1 MKRSHILCVF
11 AMLAGVASTAR
22 GAVLFERSL
31 VVDRSA
37 NIFSTDVFD
46 LEFVFSDSFFAPT
59 STVKLFDSLQ
69 ITPASVGLIY
79 EAASG
84 VDPNFDAVANRMTD
98 GLNQIVRVILTETAS
113 GRAEGRGGSESGF
126 FQGLSP
132 GPDFVGATIDAIRVR
147 IDGFHLSSG
156 GSSPIAASIPPVQL
170 NLTFTVLG
178 APIPEPQTL
187 ALAALGLATAAAMA
201 YTRRRS
207 AA

>member
-46 LEFVFSDSFFAPT
+46 LEFVFSDTFFAPT

-69 ITPASVGLIY
+69 ITPASVGLVY

-126 FQGLSP
+126 FQGLTP

-147 IDGFHLSSG
+147 VDGFRLLAG
-156 GSSPIAASIPPVQL
+156 APIVVPPVEL
-170 NLTFTVLG
+170 NLTLTVLG
-178 APIPEPQTL
+178 TAIPEPQSL
-187 ALAALGLATAAAMA
+187 ALAGVGLAAAAAMA
-201 YTRRRS
+201 YTRRRT